1 MMNRLLFT
9 GLALA
14 VPGPVLACEYLTKH
28 FELCAEGTPWATGRW
43 ENGGDSAMLYVGEIG
58 YEGFEDYRSHDPAK
72 SIYQEMDDAKR
83 SSPNDVVILKSDR
96 LAAADMAF
104 ARTISRETSDS
115 FGTEVWVT
123 MIAEDIRDP
132 QTQGARI
139 LLWLRA
145 PADTDVDEVERLSR
159 EYAALVWP
167 LKQIEGQ

>member
-1 MMNRLLFT
+1 MMTRLLII

-14 VPGPVLACEYLTKH
+14 VSGPVQACEYLTKH

-58 YEGFEDYRSHDPAK
+58 YEGFEDYQSHDPAK

-83 SSPNDVVILKSDR
+83 SSPNEVVILKSDR

-123 MIAEDIRDP
+123 RIAEDIRDP
-132 QTQGARI
+132 QKQGART
-139 LLWLRA
+139 LLLLRA
-145 PADTDVDEVERLSR
+145 PLDTPLADVERLSR
-159 EYAALVWP
+159 EYAALVYP
-167 LKQIEGQ
+167 RNLPEGG